1 MPTLKTTKSIKF
13 AGAIAALTVASFTF
27 TTSAMAVQ
35 PTVGLGN
42 AKSFAVLAGSGIT
55 NTGATTVSGTAG
67 GNLGSSPTGTFTGDT
82 LVTTT
87 GTKYTAV
94 DSVVDAAKDSLVT
107 AYNDAAGRTPFNSV
121 SADLGGQTL
130 TQGVYNSASSLGLT
144 GTLTLDAEGDPN
156 AVFIFQAGSTLTT
169 ASNSVVRMINGA
181 QSCNV
186 FWQVGSSATFGTSS
200 DFIGHVLALTSITA
214 NTTATFHGSLLARN
228 GAVTLDTNTIV
239 NDACSS
245 VPPTEEGGTLPNT
258 DTVDWLIPVSIGA
271 GLVALGAV
279 VYIFRR
285 KRS

>member
-1 MPTLKTTKSIKF
+1 MPSFKNKKSIKF
-13 AGAIAALTVASFTF
+13 AGAIAALTAASLTF

-35 PTVGLGN
+35 PTVGLGY

-67 GNLGSSPTGTFTGDT
+67 ANLGSSPTGTFTGDT

-94 DSVVDAAKDSLVT
+94 DAVVDAAKDSLVT
-107 AYNDAAGRTPFNSV
+107 AYDDAAGRTPFNSV
-121 SADLGGQTL
+121 SVDRGGQTL
-130 TQGVYNSASSLGLT
+130 TQGVYNSASWLGLT
-144 GTLTLDAEGDPN
+144 ETLTLDAEGDPN
-156 AVFIFQAGSTLTT
+156 AVFIFQAGSTLT
-169 ASNSVVRMINGA
+169 
-181 QSCNV
+181 
-186 FWQVGSSATFGTSS
+186 
-200 DFIGHVLALTSITA
+200 TA

-239 NDACSS
+239 NDACST
-245 VPPTEEGGTLPNT
+245 VPPTEDGGTLPNT

-271 GLVALGAV
+271 GLVAVGAV